1 MKWTTDDI
9 DSYMRE
15 KEYVD
20 TVVIPLIPVTWRQEI
35 KLNVE
40 AGEFATLLADEL
52 EQQLKGRLLH
62 FPPFTYLKSE
72 AVVDRAARL
81 NKWKQEV
88 LSEDMKHVFFIT
100 SDTDWKGI
108 ENELG
113 DSLIWLPAVPMQHM
127 SEENKEEI
135 VNGQIKQL
143 LQIVTVKWQNRYN
156 YE

>member
-1 MKWTTDDI
+1 MKWTTDDV

-20 TVVIPLIPVTWRQEI
+20 TVIIPLIPVSWHQEI

-40 AGEFATLLADEL
+40 AGEFAALLADEL
-52 EQQLKGRLLH
+52 EQQLKGRLFQ

-72 AVVDRAARL
+72 AVEDRAARL
-81 NKWKQEV
+81 NMWKQEL
-88 LSEDMKHVFFIT
+88 LSEMKHVFFIT
-100 SDTDWKGI
+100 SDTDWKRVEKEVG
-108 ENELG
+108 E
-113 DSLIWLPAVPMQHM
+113 SLIWLPAVPMQHM
-127 SEENKEEI
+127 SRENKEEI
-135 VNGQIKQL
+135 INGQVKQL